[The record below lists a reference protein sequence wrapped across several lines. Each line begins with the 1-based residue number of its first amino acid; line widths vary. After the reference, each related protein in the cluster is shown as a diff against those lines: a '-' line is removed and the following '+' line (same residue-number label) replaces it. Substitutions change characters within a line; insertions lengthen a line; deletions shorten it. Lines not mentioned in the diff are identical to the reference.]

1 MDEAVAIVVLVIQ
14 LYLLVTVL
22 DVLLAW
28 IQEDPARWPRRAFH
42 LVTEPLQ
49 GPVRRVLP
57 DRLTG
62 GWDLSPLVIIALLGI
77 LRVWL
82 RLP

>member
-1 MDEAVAIVVLVIQ
+1 MKAVILGIQ

-22 DVLLAW
+22 DVLVAW
-28 IQEDPARWPRRAFH
+28 FQDSTARWPRRGLH
-42 LVTEPLQ
+42 LLTEPLQ
-49 GPVRRVLP
+49 RPLRRLAP
-57 DRLTG
+57 ERLTG
-62 GWDLSPLVIIALLGI
+62 GWDLSPLLVVTILGA